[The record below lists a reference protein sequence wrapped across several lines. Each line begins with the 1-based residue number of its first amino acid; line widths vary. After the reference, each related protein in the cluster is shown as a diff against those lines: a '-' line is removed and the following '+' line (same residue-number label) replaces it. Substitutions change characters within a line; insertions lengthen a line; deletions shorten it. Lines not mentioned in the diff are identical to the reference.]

1 MKICKFNIMYIN
13 QVNIIDVQTFHA
25 LVNALFGAFTRI
37 IPCILTVFSISAYF
51 SRKIIFVSW
60 YLFQGLSQYCLGLIM
75 AIIGRNINKIY
86 SIVYCCKNSLFS
98 LIFIN
103 LMENSTEG

>member
-13 QVNIIDVQTFHA
+13 QVNIIDIQTFHT
-25 LVNALFGAFTRI
+25 LINALFGTFTGI
-37 IPCILTVFSISAYF
+37 IPSILTVFSISAYF

-60 YLFQGLSQYCLGLIM
+60 YLFKGFSQYRLGLIM
-75 AIIGRNINKIY
+75 TIIGRDIDKVY
-86 SIVYCCKNSLFS
+86 SIVYCCKNSFFS

-103 LMENSTEG
+103 LMENST